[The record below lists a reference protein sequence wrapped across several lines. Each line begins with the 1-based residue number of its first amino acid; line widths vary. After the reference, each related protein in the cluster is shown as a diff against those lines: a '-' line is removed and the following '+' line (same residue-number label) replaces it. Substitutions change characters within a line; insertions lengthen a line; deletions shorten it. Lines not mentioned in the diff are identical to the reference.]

1 MTKKHAVIGSP
12 SSLSRIEKCPGSAA
26 YTKDMPDAP
35 ASPHAVE
42 GTTFHD
48 LMEQAFPLYLENNDT
63 ALEELVDGCNYPGMA
78 DDVWDTCEKVLEY
91 WNKFQDKHVDSK
103 YYLELKVRIN
113 EDIFGTSDVV
123 FVGENKKSGKIDVL
137 VLDYKYGMG
146 VPVRA
151 EKNLQGL
158 AYLLGSI
165 KTLKLDPKMVG
176 NALIVI
182 AQMRIEDGWSEYSI
196 KSTEIEE
203 WNDYICKIVQRAKD
217 IYDWVIPL
225 EGNLHAGSHCR
236 FCKANGKC
244 AEQKKKSFDDLQIT
258 AAEFPADIETFVK
271 HLTLDEQVEIF
282 KRKSH
287 IEDFLDAVAKNLTE
301 AFKTGVSHDD
311 LKLVKVN
318 GRRAWKEDVEAV
330 GEELKKLG
338 VADPY
343 KKSLVG
349 ITEVEKQ
356 IGKNKIDNL
365 TRMGEGKVELVRA
378 EDKRPALLID
388 QVKELPEE

>member
-26 YTKDMPDAP
+26 YTKDMPEQP
-35 ASPHAVE
+35 ASPHALE
-42 GTTFHD
+42 GTAFHD
-48 LMEQAFPLYLENNDT
+48 FMEQAFPLYITGEET
-63 ALEELVDGCNYPGMA
+63 KLEELVGDCEYPGMA
-78 DDVWDTCEKVLEY
+78 DNIWDTCRKVAEY
-91 WNKFQDKHVDSK
+91 WDKFQEKHTDCW
-103 YYLELKVRIN
+103 YHLELKVRIN

-123 FVGENKKSGKIDVL
+123 FVGDNKKTGKVDIL

-151 EKNLQGL
+151 EENLQGI
-158 AYLLGSI
+158 AYLLGTM
-165 KTLKLDPKMVG
+165 KTLQLDAKLIG

-182 AQMRIEDGWSEYSI
+182 AQMRVEDGWSEYGI
-196 KSTEIEE
+196 KANEIEE
-203 WNDYICKIVQRAKD
+203 WHEYITKIVQKAKD
-217 IYDWVIPL
+217 IYDGVISM
-225 EGNLHAGSHCR
+225 EGTLYAGTHCR

-244 AEQKKKSFDDLQIT
+244 TEQKKKSYDELQIT
-258 AAEFPADIETFVK
+258 AAEFPTDIETFVK

-318 GRRAWKEDVEAV
+318 GRRAWKEDVEAI
-330 GEELKKLG
+330 GAELLELG
-338 VADPY
+338 VKQPY
-343 KKSLVG
+343 KTTLIG
-349 ITEVEKQ
+349 ITEAEKQ

-365 TRMGEGKVELVRA
+365 TCKGEGKVELVRA
-378 EDKRPALLID
+378 EDKRPALMID